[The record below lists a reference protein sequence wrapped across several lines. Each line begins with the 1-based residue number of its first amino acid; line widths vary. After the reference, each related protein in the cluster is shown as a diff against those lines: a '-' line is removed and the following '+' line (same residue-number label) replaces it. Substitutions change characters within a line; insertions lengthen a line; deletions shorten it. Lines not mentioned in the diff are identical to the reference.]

1 MGIDIGKSRNIIEFS
16 LKHSENIKTNIY
28 ICAPWEFIKLYFTEE
43 TYERVNIYI
52 YISIGNPA
60 RESSRAWR
68 RNILDTREDRV
79 SFTRCGIKYRRLVY
93 LFRYRDRF
101 DIDLITRRRNDNL
114 GIV

>member
-1 MGIDIGKSRNIIEFS
+1 MGIYKIIFYGRNVRAC
-16 LKHSENIKTNIY
+16 KY
-28 ICAPWEFIKLYFTEE
+28 
-43 TYERVNIYI
+43 IYI